1 MVTIVMKKNL
11 FFLVACG
18 IISLFFIS
26 CEKPEVDKCWEVD
39 ATSHLLINGEEL
51 TSMSSFIYLWC
62 KESEIDAEM
71 EAIRLEQIKA
81 SEEASGMSF
90 EENGFSIVF
99 DYTYKESMETTEE
112 SCEELN
118 G

>member
-1 MVTIVMKKNL
+1 MKKSVL
-11 FFLVACG
+11 FLVVSG

-26 CEKPEVDKCWEVD
+26 CEKVEVDKCWEVD

-51 TSMSSFIYLWC
+51 TSMSEFVYLWC

-71 EAIRLEQIKA
+71 EAMRLEQIRA

-90 EENGFSIVF
+90 EANGFSIVF
-99 DYTYKESMETTEE
+99 EYTYKESMEETEE

-118 G
+118 

>member
-1 MVTIVMKKNL
+1 MKKSVL
-11 FFLVACG
+11 FLVVCG

-26 CEKPEVDKCWEVD
+26 CEKVEVDKCWEVD

-51 TSMSSFIYLWC
+51 TSMSEFVYLWC

-71 EAIRLEQIKA
+71 EAMRLEQIRA

-90 EENGFSIVF
+90 EANGFSIVF
-99 DYTYKESMETTEE
+99 EYTYKESMEETEE

-118 G
+118 

>member
-1 MVTIVMKKNL
+1 MKKGL
-11 FFLVACG
+11 FYLIACC
-18 IISLFFIS
+18 IVSLFIFS
-26 CEKPEVDKCWEVD
+26 CEKVEVEKCWEVD

-51 TSMSSFIYLWC
+51 TSMGEFIYLWC

-71 EAIRLEQIKA
+71 EAMRLEQIRA

-90 EENGFSIVF
+90 EANGFSIVF
-99 DYTYKESMETTEE
+99 EYTYKESMEETEE

-118 G
+118 